1 MATKTP
7 FADQTMHARLSDHAP
22 AGGNF
27 TKMEDIADTDLL
39 LHKATP
45 VPTQYGDG
53 YILTLSDLEGSDTF
67 EVITSG
73 VVVVRQLDQ
82 MIEGGQCKFPC
93 LVNFTKSGRA
103 WIIV

>member
-1 MATKTP
+1 MATNTP
-7 FADQTMHARLSDHAP
+7 FADQAMHARLSDHAP

-27 TKMEDIADTDLL
+27 TRMQDVADTDLL

-45 VPTQYGDG
+45 VPTQYGPG
-53 YILTLSDLEGSDTF
+53 YILTLSDLSGGDTF
-67 EVITSG
+67 DLLTSG

-82 MIEGGQCKFPC
+82 MIESDCTLPC